1 MTFIPR
7 TGIPRTGRAVLTF
20 ALTCAMLLYGMA
32 IPAKA
37 HAAQTCSTYSL
48 PVRLTDPGPADQ
60 ILWGQL
66 CYPGPVRPQT
76 VQLLVHGATYNH
88 LYWDFPVGHGYYS
101 YVNAATAA
109 KYATFNVDRIG
120 AGNSS
125 HPSSD
130 QLSMQAYAVAMHD
143 VITTLRSGGLD
154 GHAFSH
160 VAWVGHSM
168 GAALAWY
175 EIPHYH
181 DVDAAI
187 LTSALH
193 GTPNPEGIAIFY
205 PATLDPKFA
214 GSGLDTGYITT
225 QPGDRDYFYD
235 SATTDPNVLAAD
247 EANKDVAAV
256 ALSPEP
262 STPYDITVP
271 VLLVDGATDRAA
283 CPAATQYDCGDPAS
297 VLAFE
302 SQYYLPQAHL
312 ELHMIPAT
320 GHNLALSTTAP
331 VADAIMLGWIRSHLS

>member
-1 MTFIPR
+1 MTFL
-7 TGIPRTGRAVLTF
+7 PRTGRAVLTF
-20 ALTCAMLLYGMA
+20 ALTCAMLLYCTA
-32 IPAKA
+32 APAN
-37 HAAQTCSTYSL
+37 AQTARTCATYSL

-60 ILWGQL
+60 TLWGQL
-66 CYPGPVRPQT
+66 CYPGTVRPQT

-101 YVNAATAA
+101 YVNAATTA

-130 QLSMQAYAVAMHD
+130 RLSMQAYAVAMHD
-143 VITTLRSGGLD
+143 AITALRSGALD

-175 EIPHYH
+175 EIPRYH

-193 GTPNPEGIAIFY
+193 GTPNPEGIALFY
-205 PATLDPKFA
+205 PAASDPKFA
-214 GSGLDTGYITT
+214 GSGLDAGYITT
-225 QPGDRDYFYD
+225 RPGVRNYFYD
-235 SATTDPNVLAAD
+235 PATTDPNVLAAD

-256 ALSPEP
+256 APGPEP
-262 STPYDITVP
+262 AIPYDITVP
-271 VLLVDGATDRAA
+271 VLLVNGSTDHAQ
-283 CPAATQYDCGDPAS
+283 CPAATQYDCDDPAS

-312 ELHMIPAT
+312 ESSMIPDT
-320 GHNLALSTTAP
+320 GHNIALSTTAP
-331 VADAIMLGWIRSHLS
+331 LADGIMLSWIRSHLG